1 MSKPDLYI
9 CHTAYQVMID
19 LLRTLRSGEK
29 SALIISSTVPD
40 AKNLAA
46 RLEAL
51 GCFFE
56 IRVFDESQ
64 CSMPNIENP
73 ALMAL
78 LQHKLEKHE
87 VERSG
92 FSIYPPRYRTIYIH
106 NDWSLLG
113 RYLQD
118 LGAHY
123 TLCEDT
129 FASTCWQRHPLLEN
143 QRAVPGFARRQSRG
157 IGYLYWGD
165 YRGVD
170 AVETEDPS
178 RCPIFKGKLVHD
190 SKAALLHS
198 LTEEEK
204 TALCGVFIT
213 QALPQA
219 VEGASILMTHSFVQD
234 GTMSQTKQNALW
246 IAVADHYHLENGP
259 FFIKPHPRD
268 IFDYSQLFP
277 DAIILERTMP
287 SEVLNFALPFRFA
300 RAVTVQST
308 ALAGFEAAD
317 EKISLTLPEAEALL
331 G

>member
-1 MSKPDLYI
+1 MAKPDLYI

-29 SALIISSTVPD
+29 SALVISSTVPD
-40 AKNLAA
+40 AKKLAA
-46 RLEAL
+46 RLQAL

-64 CSMPNIENP
+64 CPMTDIKNP
-73 ALMAL
+73 VLMAL
-78 LQHKLEKHE
+78 LQHRMEKRE

-118 LGAHY
+118 MGAHY
-123 TLCEDT
+123 VLCEYT

-143 QRAVPGFARRQSRG
+143 QRALPDFEKKQKRG
-157 IGYLYWGD
+157 LGYLYWGD

-178 RCPIFKGKLVHD
+178 RCPIFKGKLLHD

-198 LTEEEK
+198 LTDEEK
-204 TALCGVFIT
+204 AALRGVFIT
-213 QALPQA
+213 QPLPEAAQN
-219 VEGASILMTHSFVQD
+219 ASILMTHSFVQD
-234 GTMSQTKQNALW
+234 GTMSQNKQNALW
-246 IAVADHYHLENGP
+246 IAIAEHYKLEDGP

-268 IFDYSQLFP
+268 IYDYTQLFP
-277 DAIILERTMP
+277 NAILLERTMP